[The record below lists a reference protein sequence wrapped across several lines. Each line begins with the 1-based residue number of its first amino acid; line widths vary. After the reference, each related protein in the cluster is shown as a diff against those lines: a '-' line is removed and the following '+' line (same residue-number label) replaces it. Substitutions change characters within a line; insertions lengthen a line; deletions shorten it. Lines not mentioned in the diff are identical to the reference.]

1 MQKIVYY
8 IVYAFWYLLS
18 LLPFW
23 VHYIFSDLLY
33 PLVYYVIRYRRPI
46 VRKNIEGS
54 FPEKSEKELR
64 SIERQFY
71 HFFCDYVVES
81 VKFMTISKKQMCR
94 RMKFRNMAEIN
105 KYIDS
110 GRSCAIYLGH
120 YCNWEWVTSLTYW
133 LSSKGLCGELYR
145 PLENPVFDRLFLHM
159 RQRSGSVCIPMNE
172 SLRRL
177 ATYRREG
184 QTLAIGYI
192 SDQVPNWS
200 NIHLWTTFMNHEET
214 PVFTGTERIV
224 KSLDHPVFYLDM
236 HRERR
241 GHYVGEFKL
250 MTDHPKD
257 TEEFALTKQY
267 LSLLETTIRRQPA
280 FWLWSHNRWK
290 RTREEFDRRYYYDEN
305 GKVIR
310 RHEPKA

>member
-1 MQKIVYY
+1 MQKIIYY
-8 IVYAFWYLLS
+8 IVYAIWYALS

-23 VHYIFSDLLY
+23 VHYLFSDLLY
-33 PLVYYVIRYRRPI
+33 PVVYYLVRYRRHI
-46 VRKNIEGS
+46 VRKNIESS
-54 FPEKSEKELR
+54 FPEKSEQEHR

-71 HFFCDYVVES
+71 HFFCDYIVES

-94 RMKFRNMAEIN
+94 RMEFRNMEEIN

-133 LSSKGLCGELYR
+133 LSPKGLCGELYR

-177 ATYRREG
+177 AVYRRQG
-184 QTLAIGYI
+184 QTVAIGYI

-200 NIHLWTTFMNHEET
+200 NIHLWTTFLNHEDT

-224 KSLDHPVFYLDM
+224 KGLDHVVFYLDV

-241 GHYVGEFKL
+241 GYYVAEFKL
-250 MTDHPKD
+250 MTDKPKE
-257 TEEFALTKQY
+257 TEEFELTKQY
-267 LSLLETTIRRQPA
+267 LSLIETTIRRQPG

-290 RTREEFDRRYYYDEN
+290 RTRELFNKRYYYDEN

-310 RHEPKA
+310 RQEPLP